1 MLCGVGARPG
11 PPIERSFRSALERG
25 GTELLGVVDQLL
37 SPRPPLRIGDTT
49 TTAYRR
55 VHEILASVLDFVA
68 RSATDTAQWEAAYN
82 RLVVELSRAR
92 IIVNYQLAR
101 DQISQDIAT
110 LLNDV
115 LSAIEN
121 AIKNNR
127 REDARRLAE
136 RGRVLIDALAVLV
149 YRFGKKR

>member
-1 MLCGVGARPG
+1 VGARSG

-37 SPRPPLRIGDTT
+37 VLGPRPPLRIGDTT

-68 RSATDTAQWEAAYN
+68 RSAADTAQWEAAYN

-101 DQISQDIAT
+101 DQISQDIAM

-115 LSAIEN
+115 LSVIEN
-121 AIKNNR
+121 AVRNNE
-127 REDARRLAE
+127 RERVRGLAE